1 MRIAVAT
8 DHGGFPIK
16 KAVIEAVESTGN
28 EVLDLG
34 AMDDKSKDD
43 YPDFARLAGEAILS
57 GKADKAIAI
66 CGSGI
71 GICIAANKMKGVYAG
86 LCHDVY
92 SAHQSVEHDDINMLC
107 MGGQVIGPALAKD
120 IVVNFLNAS
129 LMSKPRYQ
137 RRIDKYKEIEEK
149 YFK

>member
-1 MRIAVAT
+1 MRVALAN
-8 DHGGFPIK
+8 DHGGYPLR
-16 KAVIEAVESTGN
+16 KAVIEAIQTAGH

-34 AMDDKSKDD
+34 ADSSESSD
-43 YPDFARLAGEAILS
+43 YPDFGKKAGEAIIH
-57 GKADKAIAI
+57 GKADRVVAI

-71 GICIAANKMKGVYAG
+71 GICITVNKMKGVYAG

-92 SAHQSVEHDDINMLC
+92 SAHQGVEHDGMNVLC

-120 IVVNFLNAS
+120 IVTAFLKAQP
-129 LMSKPRYQ
+129 MSEERYQ
-137 RRIDKYKEIEEK
+137 RRIQKFKAVEEE

>member
-8 DHGGFPIK
+8 DHGGLPIK

-34 AMDDKSKDD
+34 AFNNESSD
-43 YPDFARLAGEAILS
+43 YPDFARKAGEAILA
-57 GKADKAIAI
+57 GKVDKAVII

-71 GICIAANKMKGVYAG
+71 GICIAANKMKGIYAG

-92 SAHQSVEHDDINMLC
+92 SAHQSVEHDNINVLC
-107 MGGQVIGPALAKD
+107 LGGQVVGPALAKD
-120 IVVNFLNAS
+120 IVISFLTAFLFS
-129 LMSKPRYQ
+129 EARYQ
-137 RRIDKYKEIEEK
+137 RRIDKYKAIESE

>member
-16 KAVIEAVESTGN
+16 QAVIDAIESSGN

-34 AMDDKSKDD
+34 AFNDERSD
-43 YPDFARLAGEAILS
+43 YPDFGKLAGEAVLS
-57 GKADKAIAI
+57 GKAEKAVAI

-71 GICIAANKMKGVYAG
+71 GICIAANKMKGIYAG

-92 SAHQSVEHDDINMLC
+92 SAHQAVEHDDINVLC
-107 MGGQVIGPALAKD
+107 LGGAGDRSPVGEGD
-120 IVVNFLNAS
+120 
-129 LMSKPRYQ
+129 RG
-137 RRIDKYKEIEEK
+137 
-149 YFK
+149 